1 MLDIAPHI
9 QIDEDELSERFVRSP
24 GPGGQNVNKV
34 ATAVQLTFDVAGS
47 PSLPDRV
54 RRRLMKLAG
63 RRIDK
68 HGVLTIEAHRYRT
81 RERNRLDARE
91 RLAELLAVAAQTPK
105 TRIPTRPSRNAKT
118 RRMEA
123 KKQRGRTKQ
132 LRRGIGPNEH

>member
-54 RRRLMKLAG
+54 RRRLMQLAG

-132 LRRGIGPNEH
+132 LRRGIGPHEH